1 MLYEIE
7 TRVYFNSE
15 DEVFNTLPFL
25 HKCLKKK
32 TEFGTKMYD
41 LELFNSGKI
50 LRVSNVKDNN
60 TIRSYL
66 GYKESD
72 IGNIFN
78 IRNEIDEEIT
88 YGINES
94 FILNLIKGIKKEVNA
109 RNINGLLESL
119 GHEQFMSLSG
129 TNITGHHEK
138 LQIDFKL
145 MKCSILKY
153 PLLLEIEKSAETIE
167 EALRQELVLEDFIT
181 KYKLESRIIK
191 EEPPTLLRT

>member
-1 MLYEIE
+1 
-7 TRVYFNSE
+7 
-15 DEVFNTLPFL
+15 
-25 HKCLKKK
+25 
-32 TEFGTKMYD
+32 
-41 LELFNSGKI
+41 
-50 LRVSNVKDNN
+50 
-60 TIRSYL
+60 
-66 GYKESD
+66 
-72 IGNIFN
+72 
-78 IRNEIDEEIT
+78 
-88 YGINES
+88 
-94 FILNLIKGIKKEVNA
+94 
-109 RNINGLLESL
+109 
-119 GHEQFMSLSG
+119 MSLSG